1 MSLVFRI
8 DAVHFDKQ
16 VHPEESKRQEWLKIK
31 NLKDHYG
38 NLKAKPE
45 IDGKIIYKQRSKS
58 DKVDGTQ

>member
-16 VHPEESKRQEWLKIK
+16 THPDEAKRQEWLKAK

-38 NLKAKPE
+38 NLKSKPE
-45 IDGKIIYKQRSKS
+45 FDGKVVYKQRSKS
-58 DKVDGTQ
+58 DKVDGN